1 MESQLSI
8 TEAISLSGFETI
20 DFIIGIVYLILLLSL
35 SLFISRDREGRE
47 KDTKDYF
54 LAGNTLTWW
63 AVGASLIA
71 ANISAEQI
79 IGMSGGGYANG
90 LSIAA
95 YEIMAAIALLL
106 IGKYF
111 LPIMFNSQIF
121 TIPQFLRER
130 YNDNVGLAF
139 SIFWIL
145 LYIFIII
152 TKFFFI

>member
-111 LPIMFNSQIF
+111 LPIFLKILDSLPACIGNTVIF
-121 TIPQFLRER
+121 PKSAIVNHCVYNQHLR
-130 YNDNVGLAF
+130 
-139 SIFWIL
+139 
-145 LYIFIII
+145 
-152 TKFFFI
+152 